1 MATDSLGSLYR
12 AADAPLRGVLDGPPT
27 GRVTES
33 TPSSRY
39 PPKHQKRRKQ
49 TPEGRE
55 QGKRDGHHPPDE
67 DHLVDDY
74 A

>member
-12 AADAPLRGVLDGPPT
+12 AADAPLRGVLDAPST
-27 GRVTES
+27 GRVAES
-33 TPSSRY
+33 TPSFRY
-39 PPKHQKRRKQ
+39 PPKPQKRRKQ
-49 TPEGRE
+49 TPEDRE
-55 QGKRDGHHPPDE
+55 EGKRKGSHPPDE